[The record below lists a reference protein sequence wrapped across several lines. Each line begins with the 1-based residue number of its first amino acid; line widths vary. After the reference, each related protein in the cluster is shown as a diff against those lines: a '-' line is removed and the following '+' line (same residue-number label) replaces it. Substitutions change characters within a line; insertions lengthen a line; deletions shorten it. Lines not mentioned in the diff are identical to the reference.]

1 MSAARE
7 AWNGFTRPFTLL
19 LALRAR
25 PEAWRRF
32 VRTVGAQ
39 VGSAVALAAVVLAL
53 GDSPTDKMAERRRV
67 RAALRDTRV
76 LVDGGLALVD
86 GGAVEWSPALVK
98 LFVADGARDGGTPG
112 ARARVDD
119 EAITTDEAPDGEA
132 LGARINGEAVETAD
146 ARDGVRLDK
155 AVTADGGALGAR
167 LDAETIAA
175 DDAPHGARLDDEAL
189 AALEKELADEPR
201 SLPAAWLALVFS
213 ALVAGQWVTLALSRE
228 YQEPIARDLCAVA
241 DIEPE
246 DPERTPRVRLDFKWL
261 RKKGLQRARGL
272 LVLLPGFLVFTPVL
286 LVTKVLG
293 VDDYVMPPL
302 MFSWT
307 AYWWC
312 AFTAGRSARA
322 WRDADAGVP
331 PLPVRWWLERTHRTP
346 GFRWFL
352 PRWAGTFALWATR
365 RDAAPAVALERA
377 PWAFVGLGLARLV
390 TSPPI
395 LRLVFRAPVDMAVA
409 ELLERTSSVRPTER
423 HQPEEP
429 TVG

>member
-19 LALRAR
+19 LALRER

-32 VRTVGAQ
+32 VRTVGVQ
-39 VGSAVALAAVVLAL
+39 VGSAVALAAMVLAL
-53 GDSPTDKMAERRRV
+53 GDSPTDKMTERRRA

-76 LVDGGLALVD
+76 LADAGLALVD
-86 GGAVEWSPALVK
+86 GGAVAWSPALVK

-112 ARARVDD
+112 ARVDA

-132 LGARINGEAVETAD
+132 LGGRINGEAVTTD
-146 ARDGVRLDK
+146 A
-155 AVTADGGALGAR
+155 GAL
-167 LDAETIAA
+167 
-175 DDAPHGARLDDEAL
+175 GARLDDEAL
-189 AALEKELADEPR
+189 AALEAELADEPR

-241 DIEPE
+241 AIEPE

-293 VDDYVMPPL
+293 VDDSVMPPL

-331 PLPVRWWLERTHRTP
+331 PLPVRWWIERTQRTP

-390 TSPPI
+390 TSPPM
-395 LRLVFRAPVDMAVA
+395 LRLVFRAPVDVAVA
-409 ELLERTSSVRPTER
+409 ELLERTSSVRPAER

>member
-1 MSAARE
+1 VSAARE

-53 GDSPTDKMAERRRV
+53 GDSPAEEMTERRRV

-76 LVDGGLALVD
+76 LADGGLALVD

-98 LFVADGARDGGTPG
+98 LFVADGARDGGTPY
-112 ARARVDD
+112 
-119 EAITTDEAPDGEA
+119 
-132 LGARINGEAVETAD
+132 
-146 ARDGVRLDK
+146 
-155 AVTADGGALGAR
+155 
-167 LDAETIAA
+167 
-175 DDAPHGARLDDEAL
+175 GARLDDEAV

-213 ALVAGQWVTLALSRE
+213 ALVAGQWVTMALSRE

-261 RKKGLQRARGL
+261 RKKGLQRARG
-272 LVLLPGFLVFTPVL
+272 LLPGFLVFTPVL